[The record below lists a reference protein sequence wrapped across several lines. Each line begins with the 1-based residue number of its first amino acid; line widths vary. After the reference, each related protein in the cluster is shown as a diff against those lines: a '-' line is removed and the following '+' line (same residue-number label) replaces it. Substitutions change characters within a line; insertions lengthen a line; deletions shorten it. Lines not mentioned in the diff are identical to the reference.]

1 MFNRTVAAAVFA
13 ACGALVA
20 APAATAQSVDFYLD
34 ECSGLAQ
41 QYFGVHNV
49 RTAMRYNGA
58 RVDGTETAGGEIF
71 LPSRTAYVACAWPAG
86 DYMISEFFVDGR
98 DHTDFFRPSNS
109 GAPADVP
116 RPPSVGGTD
125 TVRVSFPAG
134 STGTELTGSVAP
146 GGSVRYVLGAQ
157 NGQFLYA
164 RVAPRSGHLE
174 YEIFNPDGSFL
185 LELISASQEY
195 RGQLWQSGDHV
206 VEVVNRGG
214 QTLEFNVIFGI
225 E

>member
-1 MFNRTVAAAVFA
+1 MIRHTLAAALLA
-13 ACGALVA
+13 TGGALLST
-20 APAATAQSVDFYLD
+20 PASAQNVGFYLD
-34 ECSGLAQ
+34 ECAGLAQ
-41 QYFGVHNV
+41 QYFGISGV

-71 LPSRTAYVACAWPAG
+71 LPNRTAYVACAWPAG
-86 DYMISEFFVDGR
+86 GYMISEFFVDGR

-109 GAPADVP
+109 SAPADVA
-116 RPPSVGGTD
+116 RPPSVGGTQ

-134 STGTELTGSVAP
+134 TTGTELTGSVAP
-146 GGSVRYVLGAQ
+146 GGSVRYVLGAR

-174 YEIFNPDGSFL
+174 YEIFNPDNSFL

-195 RGQLWQSGDHV
+195 RGQLWQTGDHV
-206 VEVVNRGG
+206 IEVVNRGG
-214 QTLEFNVIFGI
+214 QTIDFNVIFGI

>member
-1 MFNRTVAAAVFA
+1 MIRHTLSAALLATGSAV
-13 ACGALVA
+13 LA
-20 APAATAQSVDFYLD
+20 APAAAQSVGFYLD

-41 QYFGVHNV
+41 QYFGVNGV

-71 LPSRTAYVACAWPAG
+71 LPGRTAYVACAWPPG
-86 DYMISEFFVDGR
+86 DYVASEFFVDGR
-98 DHTDFFRPSNS
+98 DHTDFVRPGSGAGNS
-109 GAPADVP
+109 GSSGGAG
-116 RPPSVGGTD
+116 VGGTE

-134 STGTELTGSVAP
+134 STGTELTGSVPP
-146 GGSVRYVLGAQ
+146 GGSIRYVLGAQ

-174 YEIFNPDGSFL
+174 YEIFNPDGTL
-185 LELISASQEY
+185 LLDLISASQEY
-195 RGQLWQSGDHV
+195 RGQLWQTGDHV

-214 QTLEFNVIFGI
+214 ATLSFNVIFGI